1 MNRVLRDSLVLA
13 SAAVFAVALHQR
25 AMGAQ
30 STAEAIGIEPVL
42 PRLLS
47 ETGLY
52 SDAAAL
58 TVSDSNRP
66 FVPQYPLWSD
76 GAQKRRWVHLPAG
89 KTIDA
94 SRVDQWTF
102 PDGTRFWKEFAIGG
116 RRVETRMLW
125 KVDGDWRF
133 AAYAWNKQQT
143 DAELVA
149 EHGLTTDVEVAPG
162 RRHRIPSAVEC
173 RACHDSARTEILGFN
188 GLQLSDDRDPLA
200 PHGEVLT
207 AEMTSLRTL
216 LDDSRLAGAPTSWRS
231 APPRIAAPDA
241 VTRAVFGYM
250 STNCG
255 SCHNRE
261 SSIAN
266 LGLDL
271 KASASSG
278 CAAGVATLVN
288 RPSIWSIPSAP
299 EGASRRV
306 LPGRPD
312 LSSVIARMRS
322 RRPSSQMPPVGTVV
336 ADAAGIALLTA
347 WVAADAATWSNRLTD
362 CTTAR

>member
-1 MNRVLRDSLVLA
+1 MNRVLRDGLVIA
-13 SAAVFAVALHQR
+13 SAALLAVALHQR
-25 AMGAQ
+25 VTGAHG
-30 STAEAIGIEPVL
+30 TAGANGIEPAL

-52 SDAAAL
+52 SDAATL
-58 TVSDSNRP
+58 IVSGDNRP

-76 GAQKRRWVHLPAG
+76 GALKRRWVHLPAG
-89 KTIDA
+89 QMIDA
-94 SRVDQWTF
+94 SGVDHWTF

-125 KVDGDWRF
+125 KVNGDWRF
-133 AAYAWNKQQT
+133 ASYAWNDQQT
-143 DAELVA
+143 DAELVS
-149 EHGLTTDVEVAPG
+149 ERGFTTDVEVAQG
-162 RRHRIPSAVEC
+162 RRHRIPATFEC

-200 PHGEVLT
+200 PHGEPQTSDMV
-207 AEMTSLRTL
+207 SLRTL
-216 LDDSRLAGAPTSWRS
+216 LDDGRLAGAPSSWRS
-231 APPRIAAPDA
+231 APPRIDAPDRE
-241 VTRAVFGYM
+241 TRAVLGYL

-255 SCHNRE
+255 SCHNRS

-271 KASASSG
+271 KALTSSG
-278 CAAGVATLVN
+278 CAVGVATIVD
-288 RPSIWSIPSAP
+288 RPSIWTIPSAP

-322 RRPSSQMPPVGTVV
+322 RRPSTQMPPIGTVV
-336 ADAAGIALLTA
+336 ADAAGIALLTS
-347 WVAADAATWSNRLTD
+347 WVEADAPTWSRRLSA
-362 CTTAR
+362 CR